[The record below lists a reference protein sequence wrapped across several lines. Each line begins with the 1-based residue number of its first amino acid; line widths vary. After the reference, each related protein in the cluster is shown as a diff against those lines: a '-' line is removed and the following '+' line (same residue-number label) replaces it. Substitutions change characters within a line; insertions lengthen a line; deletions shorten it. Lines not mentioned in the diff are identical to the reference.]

1 MIPCAAHWFDPMAS
15 SSRPTVRCR
24 KTKSS
29 DDFSDDDDDYALAV
43 PQTGVSSINPVIK
56 IDTNCNLPLLVQV
69 GPVNHRE
76 EVRRQRIESEQR
88 RRDELRDGYR
98 RLKEVLPVSNQKSSK
113 VSLLDR
119 GTDFP

>member
-1 MIPCAAHWFDPMAS
+1 MAS

-76 EVRRQRIESEQR
+76 EVRRQRMESEQR
-88 RRDELRDGYR
+88 RRASSVTNTAASRTSSGVE
-98 RLKEVLPVSNQKSSK
+98 SK
-113 VSLLDR
+113 VE
-119 GTDFP
+119 